1 MELSQSTLR
10 GLQVAGLSSIDDK
23 AFSRLSQL
31 AIQAAL
37 GNINPETVKDD
48 PKIAKLDQA
57 VAKESFSALMTVI
70 LEAARTDTDAT
81 SLSSILE
88 DCKFAP
94 DRIDAFKTL
103 YIENKPQLRANLG
116 RVRSSLPHIVDVDWR
131 LDYYIKSNQMER
143 VDKPVYLIG
152 LKTEKSDEVQTKEI
166 QFACTQEQL
175 QDLVSKLK
183 DASKCLEKFS
193 Q

>member
-1 MELSQSTLR
+1 MYNILWNDILSH
-10 GLQVAGLSSIDDK
+10 
-23 AFSRLSQL
+23 
-31 AIQAAL
+31 
-37 GNINPETVKDD
+37 INPSSSVS
-48 PKIAKLDQA
+48 ICSHL
-57 VAKESFSALMTVI
+57 SI
-70 LEAARTDTDAT
+70 C
-81 SLSSILE
+81 SSILE